1 MNRTTIKRLLV
12 AKVRSARVNRRCRGA
27 VGQHHLAEGRTHHH
41 RHGSLAQRHAVAVE
55 VRVADLPA
63 QCGHPQ
69 ANVDNDNANPTDDS
83 ARMEQTHAHQ
93 RPPSSPPASA
103 RSPPAPCCCLQ
114 PQPARPAPC
123 TGRRCRASPSPPRS
137 IRSDPGSFLGPAGQ
151 STGTRS
157 PANSAPQ
164 AVAQPGPR
172 RHTRQPARHERPPRD
187 RLVGRRRIPTRP
199 HRAGQDHPPR
209 QPGLH
214 GAGHV
219 ADDNPRNTTNTTRR
233 TTR

>member
-69 ANVDNDNANPTDDS
+69 ANVDNDNAEPNRRLSPNGTSPCTPT
-83 ARMEQTHAHQ
+83 A
-93 RPPSSPPASA
+93 PSSPPASA

-137 IRSDPGSFLGPAGQ
+137 IRSDPGSSWDRRGNRLVQDLPP
-151 STGTRS
+151 TRRRRQWHS
-157 PANSAPQ
+157 RAQDDTPDSQPDMI
-164 AVAQPGPR
+164 AQPEIAWLATAGS
-172 RHTRQPARHERPPRD
+172 RHGRIEQARIIRPVNPAFTAPVTSPTTAPATPPTPQGEQSR
-187 RLVGRRRIPTRP
+187 
-199 HRAGQDHPPR
+199 
-209 QPGLH
+209 
-214 GAGHV
+214 
-219 ADDNPRNTTNTTRR
+219 
-233 TTR
+233 